1 MTKYLDLSKV
11 NDPDPGIIEKQGY
24 IVRDGKHLFYT
35 SYTPEKSCEY
45 GIVLVSPFAE
55 EKVRTLRIFVSLSR
69 ALAKLGLTVLYFD
82 YFGDGD
88 SEGDFEEASYDDR
101 IADIKAAVDFVR
113 QTGVDNVG
121 LLGLR
126 WGATLAALAADE
138 ISPAFLT
145 LWEPVINTEKY
156 FFDHLRSNI
165 ASQMILEGKVNK
177 NRETLVEELKGGA
190 VITVEGYNINGGF
203 FVEAR
208 KHGLVGGEFNYD
220 GKTLIMQIAR
230 NTEKIRKE
238 LSDLK
243 EAFGAAEIVAV
254 AKEFEWEKTE
264 TWNPAPTELF
274 NATFGFLE
282 KYGYIA
288 IGRDKLKP

>member
-1 MTKYLDLSKV
+1 MEMTKYLDLAKV
-11 NDPDPGIIEKQGY
+11 NDPDSGIIEKQGY

-35 SYTPEKSCEY
+35 SYTPGENCEY

-101 IADIKAAVDFVR
+101 IADIKAAFDFVR

-126 WGATLAALAADE
+126 WGATLAALVADE
-138 ISPAFLT
+138 ISPAFLA
-145 LWEPVINTEKY
+145 LWEPVTNTEKY

-165 ASQMILEGKVNK
+165 ASQMLLEGKVSK
-177 NRETLVEELKGGA
+177 NREVLVEELERGA
-190 VITVEGYNINGGF
+190 VITVEGYNIAGSF

-208 KHGLVGGEFNYD
+208 KNGLAGRKFGYS
-220 GKTLIMQIAR
+220 GRTLIVQIAR
-230 NTEKIRKE
+230 NTAKIRQE
-238 LSDLK
+238 LTDLK
-243 EAFGAAEIVAV
+243 ESFESAEIAAV
-254 AKEFEWEKTE
+254 TKEFEWEKTE
-264 TWNPAPTELF
+264 TWNPAPAELF
-274 NATFGFLE
+274 NATFGFLG
-282 KYGYIA
+282 KYGYITVD
-288 IGRDKLKP
+288 GDKR